1 MIRLWHAEQSAGP
14 RRSTWIKP
22 AKLDDRPA
30 DAPAQPRRSKHAAAA
45 APAATRP
52 QTSTPSVI
60 DPSTG
65 AETAPGGGAAGEA
78 GTARRRP
85 RLRSFIAGSSAL
97 ASVAALVAGAVFP
110 ANTAA
115 IADSPVLGNRQQ
127 AFVTGG
133 TIDAPTLLDEISI
146 SPVAIAAPEIG
157 LSGGALTVSGLTDT
171 KLQYPFAQE
180 VPLTDGFGYRSA
192 PVSGFHDAQDMAAG
206 GGTPIRIVGD
216 GVITEAGWASDGCGF
231 SLKVQ
236 HQVAGQNVI
245 SRYCHMQE
253 NSHSWQVGQTVK
265 GGDQAGLVGTTGMS
279 FGNHLHLVM
288 RVEDEPVDPLPFIA
302 ANSK

>member
-1 MIRLWHAEQSAGP
+1 MRRRRHAEESAGP
-14 RRSTWIKP
+14 RRSTWIEP
-22 AKLDDRPA
+22 TDTDERSTDDSAR
-30 DAPAQPRRSKHAAAA
+30 PRRSKHAAAA
-45 APAATRP
+45 PSTVPYTDLPAQPVSERPAAEE
-52 QTSTPSVI
+52 TP
-60 DPSTG
+60 T
-65 AETAPGGGAAGEA
+65 GGGTEPET
-78 GTARRRP
+78 GTARRRSQ
-85 RLRSFIAGSSAL
+85 LRSFVAGSTAL
-97 ASVAALVAGAVFP
+97 ASVTVLVAGTVFP
-110 ANTAA
+110 ATSAATA
-115 IADSPVLGNRQQ
+115 DTPVFASRQQ

-133 TIDAPTLLDEISI
+133 TTDTPTLLDELSV
-146 SPVAIAAPEIG
+146 SPTAIAPEIG
-157 LSGGALTVSGLTDT
+157 LSGGAVTVSGLTDT
-171 KLQYPFAQE
+171 TLQYPFAQE

-192 PVSGFHDAQDMAAG
+192 PVAGFHDAQDMAAA

-236 HQVAGQNVI
+236 HQVAGQEVI

-253 NSHSWQVGQTVK
+253 NSHSWQVGQPVQ

-279 FGNHLHLVM
+279 FGNHLHLVV